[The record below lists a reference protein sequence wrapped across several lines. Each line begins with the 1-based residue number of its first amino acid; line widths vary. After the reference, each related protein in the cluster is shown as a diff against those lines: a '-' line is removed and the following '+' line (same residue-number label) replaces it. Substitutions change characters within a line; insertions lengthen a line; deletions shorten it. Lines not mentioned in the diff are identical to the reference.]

1 MAEMPETK
9 HGFPEIFMRIFQK
22 AFLLGL
28 APVLALALA
37 SFFQLPASAY
47 QVFYTYRIAGS
58 DILEVS
64 EGDHVE
70 EDPLVLSLTLNIGS
84 GQTTSL
90 AIETD
95 GDIEECKLQLETIM
109 GSNSAYAE
117 IVVDMNAQTMNGVL
131 MIQCAV
137 FHGLFPEKQ

>member
-1 MAEMPETK
+1 
-9 HGFPEIFMRIFQK
+9 MRVFQK

-28 APVLALALA
+28 RPVLALALTLVLV
-37 SFFQLPASAY
+37 SMFYLPASAY

-70 EDPLVLSLTLNIGS
+70 EDPLVLTLKLNIGS
-84 GQTTSL
+84 GEATSL

-95 GDIEECKLQLETIM
+95 GDIEECKLQLETII
-109 GSNSAYAE
+109 GSTSAYAE

>member
-1 MAEMPETK
+1 M
-9 HGFPEIFMRIFQK
+9 HVFQK
-22 AFLLGL
+22 AVLPGLFLVMASFLL
-28 APVLALALA
+28 
-37 SFFQLPASAY
+37 QPASAY

-70 EDPLVLSLTLNIGS
+70 EDPLVLMLKLNIGS
-84 GQTTSL
+84 GEATSL

-95 GDIEECKLQLETIM
+95 GDIEECKLQLETII
-109 GSNSAYAE
+109 GSTSAYAE

>member
-1 MAEMPETK
+1 
-9 HGFPEIFMRIFQK
+9 MRIFQK
-22 AFLLGL
+22 TFLLGL
-28 APVLALALA
+28 ALFFFSYLPV
-37 SFFQLPASAY
+37 SAY
-47 QVFYTYRIAGS
+47 QVFHSYRIAGS
-58 DILEVS
+58 DILAVA
-64 EGDHVE
+64 EGNHVD
-70 EDPLVLSLTLNIGS
+70 EDPLVLSLKLDIGS
-84 GQTTSL
+84 GETTDL

-137 FHGLFPEKQ
+137 FHGLFPDKQ